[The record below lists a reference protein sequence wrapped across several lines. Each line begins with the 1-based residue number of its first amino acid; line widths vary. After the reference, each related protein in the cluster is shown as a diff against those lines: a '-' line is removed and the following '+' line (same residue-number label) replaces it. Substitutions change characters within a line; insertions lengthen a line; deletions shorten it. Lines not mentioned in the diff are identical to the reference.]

1 MTSNFKEQRSTLQ
14 AFIAALTS
22 AILTM
27 KRQVLESEVMKEKMQ
42 TIDNK
47 TLDLNSNTSTV
58 ESPQKY
64 NIFIQEIKI
73 KVNQNNEEKMKANN
87 VNVKVRL
94 LLEKKDK
101 VVMSLFKA
109 VKAEQRLKSER
120 KEWSSFYSNST
131 EFSE

>member
-73 KVNQNNEEKMKANN
+73 KVDQNKEEKKKANN